1 MLPNTRYMQLTG
13 LLSGFCVNM
22 NVHRTTRQTTD
33 HCDLICTCM
42 FLCPKYTSC
51 KRKTYGYLCNRLQEK
66 LNVDLQSKPVCTIYA
81 MFRVHA
87 LLALTQLPVSPVDVV
102 AKHSHCE
109 RMDDRVND
117 SLPVVTLQ
125 VRSLYLVPETKS
137 DKNNV
142 QCLGYLTQECFAKN
156 AITWYDY

>member
-1 MLPNTRYMQLTG
+1 
-13 LLSGFCVNM
+13 
-22 NVHRTTRQTTD
+22 
-33 HCDLICTCM
+33 
-42 FLCPKYTSC
+42 
-51 KRKTYGYLCNRLQEK
+51 
-66 LNVDLQSKPVCTIYA
+66 